1 MIVNQQREW
10 VVDKN
15 KVDKSEWEW
24 WYYNRVHEFSERLLA
39 PMYKELNE
47 PTINDLKKNE
57 EESNA

>member
-1 MIVNQQREW
+1 M
-10 VVDKN
+10 DKN
-15 KVDKSEWEW
+15 KVHKSEWEW

-39 PMYKELNE
+39 PMYKELSE

>member
-1 MIVNQQREW
+1 M
-10 VVDKN
+10 DKN

-39 PMYKELNE
+39 PMYKELSE
-47 PTINDLKKNE
+47 PAINDLKKNE

>member
-1 MIVNQQREW
+1 MI
-10 VVDKN
+10 DK
-15 KVDKSEWEW
+15 DDWEF

-47 PTINDLKKNE
+47 PTINDLVRNE